1 MKLTLH
7 TGGAAEPIEILSP
20 APHCRFRLGD
30 AEERSAHVEVAE
42 PCVYSVLMDGRSYDA
57 RVEETPAGLVVV
69 IDGYRFEIEVRDP
82 RRWSRKA
89 GARAREGI
97 QTVAAPMP
105 GKVVRVLVA
114 PGEAVEAGQGSS
126 PSPPRKAPRS
136 PPAKSWRP
144 WSRADSGVRDPG
156 ERYVAC
162 RRRWRRGVLFG
173 RIQKGG
179 GSIARPPPGYKFK
192 LPPQPTIS
200 KRW

>member
-1 MKLTLH
+1 MAGKREERLAAMKLTLH
-7 TGGAAEPIEILSP
+7 TGGAEEAIEILSP
-20 APHCRFRLGD
+20 APHCCFRLGD
-30 AEERSAHVEVAE
+30 AEERSAHAEVAE

-114 PGEAVEAGQGSS
+114 PGEAVEAGQGLLVVEAMKMQNEM
-126 PSPPRKAPRS
+126 KA
-136 PPAKSWRP
+136 
-144 WSRADSGVRDPG
+144 SRA
-156 ERYVAC
+156 
-162 RRRWRRGVLFG
+162 G
-173 RIQKGG
+173 RILTVTAKEGAAVSAG
-179 GSIARPPPGYKFK
+179 EILA
-192 LPPQPTIS
+192 TME
-200 KRW
+200 